1 MDLSALPQARSLQ
14 GLFVGPFGLAIQEGT
29 AWTQLPIATF
39 ILLSP
44 VACLVFFLISLR
56 RTLSP
61 SLRQRCA
68 VSTFVLPP
76 VALALYTLYESG
88 IPSEMNIRIDLLLIY
103 PALALDFLFWPALL
117 VRYLVFRRA

>member
-1 MDLSALPQARSLQ
+1 MILSALQLARSFHDL
-14 GLFVGPFGLAIQEGT
+14 LVGPFGLAIQDGT
-29 AWTQLPIATF
+29 AWTLLPIVIF

-44 VACLVFFLISLR
+44 VACLVLFLISLR

-68 VSTFVLPP
+68 VSAFVLPP
-76 VALALYTLYESG
+76 VALALYALYESG

-117 VRYLVFRRA
+117 VRYLIFRRA